1 MKNKMIKWRS
11 LVYTI
16 IVIVI
21 TLELEVDK
29 WKQNV
34 VVVNIVVSLK
44 CLNFVNYIIFIKIT
58 TIIGLNI
65 LKKLNYNI
73 FLTY

>member
-1 MKNKMIKWRS
+1 MKNKIIKWRS
-11 LVYTI
+11 VVYTI

-34 VVVNIVVSLK
+34 VVVNVVVSLK

-65 LKKLNYNI
+65 LKN
-73 FLTY
+73 

>member
-1 MKNKMIKWRS
+1 MSLNLWKTKS

-34 VVVNIVVSLK
+34 VVVSLK
-44 CLNFVNYIIFIKIT
+44 CLNFVNYIIFMKIT

-65 LKKLNYNI
+65 LKKN
-73 FLTY
+73 

>member
-65 LKKLNYNI
+65 LKKIKL
-73 FLTY
+73 

>member
-1 MKNKMIKWRS
+1 VSLNLWKTKS

-34 VVVNIVVSLK
+34 VVVSLK
-44 CLNFVNYIIFIKIT
+44 CLNFVNYIIFMKIT

-65 LKKLNYNI
+65 LKKN
-73 FLTY
+73 